1 MSERRASPITCERFT
16 FLFAMATLICAAPL
30 GAGIAIGAIREASGE
45 SPAALEIVSIRPAAA
60 GWWRSSEFEPESG
73 RLVARNFSLRDLIDS
88 AYPASIVNA
97 DRTLID
103 GVRYDIEARWSTPGS
118 LVGTSERKT
127 WRAVLKEVVENNS
140 KYEVYVTELH

>member
-1 MSERRASPITCERFT
+1 M
-16 FLFAMATLICAAPL
+16 
-30 GAGIAIGAIREASGE
+30 
-45 SPAALEIVSIRPAAA
+45 
-60 GWWRSSEFEPESG
+60 
-73 RLVARNFSLRDLIDS
+73 
-88 AYPASIVNA
+88 NA